1 MNNNKNKILS
11 NTKHHAVTQNKAITW
26 FRSKSSEE
34 CRSNSTSKIC
44 LGRMKTF
51 KLKHKRRPNWFIKPK
66 EPQASFTL
74 VELLVVLALIAI
86 LATVLIV
93 VIKPTDIFKKGRDTK
108 RVSDLSNIEKLLDSI
123 YATDYT
129 FSELQYASSNVVYI
143 SLPDSNPNCSS
154 WLSQLPSLPSGFSY
168 RCSATPE
175 NTDGTGWIPI
185 PFSNYSILNI
195 PRLFIDP
202 INKPPYYYSFVAGG
216 SYALYA
222 QLENPQSQ
230 ASKNDNDNYPHLYS
244 AGTNKRLIDQAQ
256 GLVGYWSFD
265 DCTAKDLS
273 GNNNNGTLM
282 NGPQCVDGKV
292 GKALSFDGVDD
303 YV

>member
-129 FSELQYASSNVVYI
+129 FSEHFNMPHQMLSIYPYLIQIQTVPLGYLNFHLCLQVSH
-143 SLPDSNPNCSS
+143 
-154 WLSQLPSLPSGFSY
+154 
-168 RCSATPE
+168 
-175 NTDGTGWIPI
+175 
-185 PFSNYSILNI
+185 
-195 PRLFIDP
+195 IDAQQHQR
-202 INKPPYYYSFVAGG
+202 IQMVQGG
-216 SYALYA
+216 SRFLF
-222 QLENPQSQ
+222 QTTQS
-230 ASKNDNDNYPHLYS
+230 
-244 AGTNKRLIDQAQ
+244 
-256 GLVGYWSFD
+256 
-265 DCTAKDLS
+265 
-273 GNNNNGTLM
+273 
-282 NGPQCVDGKV
+282 
-292 GKALSFDGVDD
+292 
-303 YV
+303 